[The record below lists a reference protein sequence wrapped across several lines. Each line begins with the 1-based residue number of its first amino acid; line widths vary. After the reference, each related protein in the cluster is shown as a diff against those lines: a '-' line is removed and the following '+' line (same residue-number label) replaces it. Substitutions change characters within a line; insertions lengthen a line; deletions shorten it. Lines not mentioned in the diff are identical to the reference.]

1 MNKTILIGNLSKKPE
16 KAMTQDGREC
26 SKFTVAVSNGNYTE
40 FIDCVAWDKLAT
52 TCNMYLDKGKKVAV
66 EGELRSSKWED
77 STGKNHISWRVRI
90 HSLEMLSPK
99 ENQAA
104 PSVEFVE
111 DKPLP
116 KQSFEDYSY
125 KQAMDDDVPF

>member
-1 MNKTILIGNLSKKPE
+1 MNKTTLIGNLSKKPE
-16 KAMTQDGREC
+16 KAFTQDGKEC

-40 FIDCVAWDKLAT
+40 FIECVAWDKLAT

-77 STGKNHISWRVRI
+77 STGRTHLNWRVRVNY
-90 HSLEMLSPK
+90 LEMLSPK
-99 ENQAA
+99 EQ
-104 PSVEFVE
+104 PTSTVEFVE
-111 DKPLP
+111 EKPLP
-116 KQSFEDYSY
+116 KQTFENYSY